1 MAAALRPVIPVVD
14 VHIGSTHTSAPNS
27 DQHFIVAYLRDGDIA
42 HYKTRTCDLFDK
54 RFHAFN
60 SETW

>member
-1 MAAALRPVIPVVD
+1 
-14 VHIGSTHTSAPNS
+14 VHISPTHTSAPNT
-27 DQHFIVAYLRDGDIA
+27 DKHFVVTNLRDGDIA
-42 HYKTRTCDLFDK
+42 HFETRTCDLFDK

>member
-1 MAAALRPVIPVVD
+1 MHVRAA
-14 VHIGSTHTSAPNS
+14 HTSTPNF
-27 DQHFIVAYLRDGDIA
+27 DQHFVVAYLRDGDIA
-42 HYKTRTCDLFDK
+42 HGETRTCDSFDK